1 MNICMFAGELY
12 RDSGDAQ
19 ASVDDEPGRKE
30 LSYLLYYVAGP
41 LLFVVVFAG
50 LYTLLT
56 NLKGTTCYK
65 TYTWQSVAHYS
76 HVALQYITC
85 YASND

>member
-1 MNICMFAGELY
+1 MNVCTFAGERY

-19 ASVDDEPGRKE
+19 TSVDDEHGRKE

-41 LLFVVVFAG
+41 LLFVAVFAG

-56 NLKGTTCYK
+56 NLK
-65 TYTWQSVAHYS
+65 
-76 HVALQYITC
+76 
-85 YASND
+85 